1 VNPENQIMNTRRDF
15 IRTGIFAGTGF
26 LTTSPFLSL
35 AAEGK
40 NKLKN
45 FGFISGIA
53 GEAMKADWKGTLK
66 KAVEFGFTEIEGG
79 SNHAASPVEFLSY
92 CKEVGIKPIAG
103 ALDFKTK
110 SEDLNKVFDNLNKL
124 KLKYTVVYW
133 PWMGGGPFKLD
144 DCKKSCEVLNE
155 LGAKAKAN
163 GLQLLWHNHDK
174 EFHAMEEGLPFDYIM
189 NHTDPK
195 TVQCEM
201 DIYWVKKGGG
211 DPLEVL
217 KKYAGRIPVLHVKDM
232 AEGAAQDFICPG
244 RGIIDLKPIFAEA
257 RKQGIEHYFVERD
270 NEPDGIGC
278 LKSSGEFLKN
288 IRF

>member
-1 VNPENQIMNTRRDF
+1 M
-15 IRTGIFAGTGF
+15 A
-26 LTTSPFLSL
+26 SPFLTM

-66 KAVEFGFTEIEGG
+66 QAVEFGFTEIEGG
-79 SNHAASPVEFLSY
+79 SNHAGSPQEFLSF
-92 CKEVGIKPIAG
+92 CKEIGIKPIAG

-110 SEDLNKVFDNLNKL
+110 SEDLNKVFDNLNEL
-124 KLKYTVVYW
+124 KMKYAVVYW
-133 PWMGGGPFKLD
+133 PWMGGGPFMLD
-144 DCKKSCEVLNE
+144 DCKKSCERLNE
-155 LGAKAKAN
+155 LGAKTKQN

-174 EFHAMEEGLPFDYIM
+174 EFHEMEDGLPFDYLM
-189 NHTDPK
+189 KNTDPK
-195 TVQCEM
+195 LVQCEM
-201 DIYWVKKGGG
+201 DIYWVKKGGA
-211 DPLEVL
+211 DPLEFL

-232 AEGAAQDFICPG
+232 APGPEQDFICPG
-244 RGIIDLKPIFAEA
+244 RGIIDFVPIFAEA
-257 RKQGIEHYFVERD
+257 KKQKIEHYFVERD

-288 IRF
+288 LRF

>member
-1 VNPENQIMNTRRDF
+1 MNTRRDF
-15 IRTGIFAGTGF
+15 IKTGIFAGAGI
-26 LTTSPFLSL
+26 LAASPLLSL
-35 AAEGK
+35 ATEGK

-53 GEAMKADWKGTLK
+53 GDAMKADWKDTLK
-66 KAVEFGFTEIEGG
+66 KAAEFGFTEIEGG
-79 SNHAASPVEFLSY
+79 SNFASSPKEFLDY
-92 CKEVGIKPIAG
+92 CKKVGIKPIAG

-110 SEDLNKVFDNLNKL
+110 NEDLNKVFDNLNEIKQ
-124 KLKYTVVYW
+124 KYAVVYW

-144 DCKKSCEVLNE
+144 DCKKSCEILND
-155 LGAKAKAN
+155 LGAKTKAN

-174 EFHAMEEGLPFDYIM
+174 EFHTMEEGLPFDYIM

-244 RGIIDLKPIFAEA
+244 RGIIDFKPIFAEA
-257 RKQGIEHYFVERD
+257 KKQGIEHYFVERD

>member
-1 VNPENQIMNTRRDF
+1 MNTRRDF
-15 IRTGIFAGTGF
+15 IKTGIFAGAG
-26 LTTSPFLSL
+26 LLVANPLLSL
-35 AAEGK
+35 AADGK

-53 GEAMKADWKGTLK
+53 GEAMKADWKDTLK
-66 KAVEFGFTEIEGG
+66 KAAEFGFTEIEGG
-79 SNHAASPVEFLSY
+79 SNFASSPKEFLSY
-92 CKEVGIKPIAG
+92 CKEVGIKAIASG
-103 ALDFKTK
+103 TSLEPLLKEPQK
-110 SEDLNKVFDNLNKL
+110 HFDQYNQL
-124 KLKYTVVYW
+124 KLKYAVCYW
-133 PWMGGGPFKLD
+133 PWIGGGPFKLD
-144 DCKKSCEVLNE
+144 DCKKACEALNE
-155 LGAKAKAN
+155 LGEKAKTN

-244 RGIIDLKPIFAEA
+244 RGIIDFASIFAEA

>member
-1 VNPENQIMNTRRDF
+1 MKTRRDF
-15 IRTGIFAGTGF
+15 IRTSIFAGAGV
-26 LTTSPFLSL
+26 LAASPILSL

-66 KAVEFGFTEIEGG
+66 KADEFGFTEIEGG
-79 SNHAASPVEFLSY
+79 SNHAASPQEFLSY

-110 SEDLNKVFDNLNKL
+110 NEDLSKVFDNLNEL
-124 KLKYTVVYW
+124 KLKYAVVYW

-144 DCKKSCEVLNE
+144 DCKKSCEILND
-155 LGAKAKAN
+155 LGAKTKAN

-174 EFHAMEEGLPFDYIM
+174 EFHTMEEGLPFDYIM

-201 DIYWVKKGGG
+201 DIYWVQKGGA
-211 DPLEVL
+211 DPLEFL
-217 KKYAGRIPVLHVKDM
+217 KKYSGRIPVLHVKDM
-232 AEGAAQDFICPG
+232 AAGPEQDFICPG
-244 RGIIDLKPIFAEA
+244 RGIIDFASIFAEA
-257 RKQGIEHYFVERD
+257 KKQGIEHYFVERD

-278 LKSSGEFLKN
+278 LKSSGEFLRN

>member
-1 VNPENQIMNTRRDF
+1 MNTRRNF
-15 IRTGIFAGTGF
+15 LKISAFATAGALMVNPF
-26 LTTSPFLSL
+26 LTM

-53 GEAMKADWKGTLK
+53 GEAMKADWKRTLK
-66 KAVEFGFTEIEGG
+66 QAVEFGFSEIEGG
-79 SNHAASPVEFLSY
+79 SNHAGSPQEFLSY
-92 CKEVGIKPIAG
+92 CKEIGIKPIAG

-110 SEDLNKVFDNLNKL
+110 IEDLNKGFDNLNEL
-124 KLKYTVVYW
+124 KMKYAVVYW
-133 PWMGGGPFKLD
+133 PWMGGGPFMLD
-144 DCKKSCEVLNE
+144 DCKKSAEILNE
-155 LGAKAKAN
+155 LGTKTKQN

-174 EFHAMEEGLPFDYIM
+174 EFHKMEDGLPFDYLM
-189 NHTDPK
+189 KNTDPK
-195 TVQCEM
+195 LVQCEM

-211 DPLEVL
+211 DPLAVL

-232 AEGAAQDFICPG
+232 APGPEQDFICPG
-244 RGIIDLKPIFAEA
+244 RGIIDFVPIFAEA
-257 RKQGIEHYFVERD
+257 RKQKIEHYFVERD

-278 LKSSGEFLKN
+278 LKSSGEFLRN

>member
-1 VNPENQIMNTRRDF
+1 MV
-15 IRTGIFAGTGF
+15 A
-26 LTTSPFLSL
+26 SPLLSL
-35 AAEGK
+35 AADGK

-53 GEAMKADWKGTLK
+53 GDAMKADWKGTLK
-66 KAVEFGFTEIEGG
+66 KAAEFGFTEIEGG
-79 SNHAASPVEFLSY
+79 SNHAASPMEFLNY

-110 SEDLNKVFDNLNKL
+110 SEDLNKVFDNLNEL
-124 KLKYTVVYW
+124 KLKYAVVYW
-133 PWMGGGPFKLD
+133 PWIGGGPFKLD

-155 LGAKAKAN
+155 LGAKTKAN

-244 RGIIDLKPIFAEA
+244 RGIIDFKPIFAEA
-257 RKQGIEHYFVERD
+257 KKQGIEHYFVERD

>member
-1 VNPENQIMNTRRDF
+1 MNTRRNF
-15 IRTGIFAGTGF
+15 IKTSVFATAGA
-26 LTTSPFLSL
+26 LMASPFLTM

-45 FGFISGIA
+45 FGFISGIV

-66 KAVEFGFTEIEGG
+66 QAVEFGFTEIEGG
-79 SNHAASPVEFLSY
+79 SNHAGSPQEFLSY
-92 CKEVGIKPIAG
+92 CKKVGIKPIAG

-110 SEDLNKVFDNLNKL
+110 SEDLNKVFDNLNEL
-124 KLKYTVVYW
+124 KMKYAVVYW
-133 PWMGGGPFKLD
+133 PWMGGGPFMLD
-144 DCKKSCEVLNE
+144 DCKKSAEILNE
-155 LGAKAKAN
+155 LGAKTKQN

-174 EFHAMEEGLPFDYIM
+174 EFHEMEEGLPFDYIM
-189 NHTDPK
+189 KNTDPK
-195 TVQCEM
+195 LVQCEM

-211 DPLEVL
+211 DPLAVL
-217 KKYAGRIPVLHVKDM
+217 KKYTSRIPVLHVKDM
-232 AEGAAQDFICPG
+232 APGPEQDFICPG
-244 RGIIDLKPIFAEA
+244 RGIIDFVPIFAEA
-257 RKQGIEHYFVERD
+257 RKQKIEHYFVERD

>member
-1 VNPENQIMNTRRDF
+1 MNTRRDF
-15 IRTGIFAGTGF
+15 IKTGIFASAG
-26 LTTSPFLSL
+26 LMAASPLLSL
-35 AAEGK
+35 AADGK

-53 GEAMKADWKGTLK
+53 GEAMKADWKSTLK
-66 KAVEFGFTEIEGG
+66 KAAEFGFTEIEGG
-79 SNHAASPVEFLSY
+79 SNHAASSMEFLNY

-110 SEDLNKVFDNLNKL
+110 SEDLNKVFDNLNEL
-124 KLKYTVVYW
+124 KLKYAVVYW
-133 PWMGGGPFKLD
+133 PWLGGGPFKLD
-144 DCKKSCEVLNE
+144 DCKKSCEILNE
-155 LGAKAKAN
+155 LGAKTKAN

-244 RGIIDLKPIFAEA
+244 RGIIDFKPIFAEA
-257 RKQGIEHYFVERD
+257 KKQGIEHYFVERD

>member
-1 VNPENQIMNTRRDF
+1 MNTRRNF
-15 IRTGIFAGTGF
+15 IKTSAFATAGV
-26 LTTSPFLSL
+26 LMASPFLTM

-66 KAVEFGFTEIEGG
+66 QAVEFGFTEIEGG
-79 SNHAASPVEFLSY
+79 SNHAGSPQEFLSF
-92 CKEVGIKPIAG
+92 CKGIGIKPIAG

-110 SEDLNKVFDNLNKL
+110 SEDLNKVFDNLNEL
-124 KLKYTVVYW
+124 KMKYAVVYW
-133 PWMGGGPFKLD
+133 PWMGGGPFMLD
-144 DCKKSCEVLNE
+144 DCKKSCERLNE
-155 LGAKAKAN
+155 LGAKTKQN

-174 EFHAMEEGLPFDYIM
+174 EFHEMEDGLPFDYLM
-189 NHTDPK
+189 KNTDPK
-195 TVQCEM
+195 LVQCEM
-201 DIYWVKKGGG
+201 DIYWVKKGGA
-211 DPLEVL
+211 DPLEFL

-232 AEGAAQDFICPG
+232 APGPEQDFICPG
-244 RGIIDLKPIFAEA
+244 RGIIDFVPIFAEA
-257 RKQGIEHYFVERD
+257 KKQKIEHYFVERD

-288 IRF
+288 LRF

>member
-1 VNPENQIMNTRRDF
+1 MKARRDF
-15 IRTGIFAGTGF
+15 IRTSILASAGF
-26 LTTSPFLSL
+26 LAASPLLSL

-45 FGFISGIA
+45 FGLISGIA

-79 SNHAASPVEFLSY
+79 SNHAESPQEFLSY

-110 SEDLNKVFDNLNKL
+110 NEDLSEVFDNLKEL
-124 KLKYTVVYW
+124 KLKYAVVYW

-144 DCKKSCEVLNE
+144 DCKKSAEKLNE

-174 EFHAMEEGLPFDYIM
+174 EFHAMEEGLPFDYLM
-189 NHTDPK
+189 AHTDPK
-195 TVQCEM
+195 LVQCEM
-201 DIYWVKKGGG
+201 DIYWVKKGGA
-211 DPLEVL
+211 DPLEML
-217 KKYAGRIPVLHVKDM
+217 KKYPGRIPVLHVKDM
-232 AEGAAQDFICPG
+232 AEGTAQDFICPG
-244 RGIIDLKPIFAEA
+244 RGIIDFASIFAEA
-257 RKQGIEHYFVERD
+257 KKQDIEHYFVERD

>member
-1 VNPENQIMNTRRDF
+1 MNTRRNF
-15 IRTGIFAGTGF
+15 LKTSAFATISA
-26 LTTSPFLSL
+26 LMASPFLTL
-35 AAEGK
+35 ADEGK
-40 NKLKN
+40 DKLKN

-53 GEAMKADWKGTLK
+53 GDAMKAYWKGTLK
-66 KAVEFGFTEIEGG
+66 QAVEFGFTEIEGG
-79 SNHAASPVEFLSY
+79 SDHAGSSKEFLSY
-92 CKEVGIKPIAG
+92 CKKIGIKPIAG
-103 ALDFKTK
+103 ALDFKAK
-110 SEDLNKVFDNLNKL
+110 EEDLKKTFDNLNEL
-124 KLKYTVVYW
+124 ELKYAVVYW

-144 DCKKSCEVLNE
+144 DCKKSCEMLNE
-155 LGAKAKAN
+155 LGVKAKTN

-174 EFHAMEEGLPFDYIM
+174 EFHEMEEGLPFDYIM

-195 TVQCEM
+195 LVQCEM

-211 DPLEVL
+211 NPLEVL

-244 RGIIDLKPIFAEA
+244 RGIIDFKPIFTEA
-257 RKQGIEHYFVERD
+257 KKQGIEHYFVERD
-270 NEPDGIGC
+270 KEPDGIGC

>member
-1 VNPENQIMNTRRDF
+1 
-15 IRTGIFAGTGF
+15 
-26 LTTSPFLSL
+26 L

-45 FGFISGIA
+45 IGFISGIA

-79 SNHAASPVEFLSY
+79 SNHAESPQEFLSY

-110 SEDLNKVFDNLNKL
+110 NEDLSEVFDNLKEL
-124 KLKYTVVYW
+124 KLKYAVVYW

-144 DCKKSCEVLNE
+144 DCKKSAEKLNE

-174 EFHAMEEGLPFDYIM
+174 EFHAMEEGLPFDYLM
-189 NHTDPK
+189 AHTDPK
-195 TVQCEM
+195 LVQCEM
-201 DIYWVKKGGG
+201 DIYWVKKGGA
-211 DPLEVL
+211 DPLEML
-217 KKYAGRIPVLHVKDM
+217 KKYPGRIPVLHVKDM
-232 AEGAAQDFICPG
+232 AEGTAQDFICPG
-244 RGIIDLKPIFAEA
+244 RGIIDFASIFAEA
-257 RKQGIEHYFVERD
+257 KKQDIEHYFVERD